1 MRMRMLAIEIK
12 NSYSMLVFRYVIYKN
27 LHKLKCEWPSLSE
40 EIFADFNLPIQRE
53 KFKKLNSAKFSSAKT
68 SPLKESRRRLE

>member
-27 LHKLKCEWPSLSE
+27 LHKLKCEWPTLSE

-53 KFKKLNSAKFSSAKT
+53 KLNSAKFSPAKT
-68 SPLKESRRRLE
+68 SSLKESRRR